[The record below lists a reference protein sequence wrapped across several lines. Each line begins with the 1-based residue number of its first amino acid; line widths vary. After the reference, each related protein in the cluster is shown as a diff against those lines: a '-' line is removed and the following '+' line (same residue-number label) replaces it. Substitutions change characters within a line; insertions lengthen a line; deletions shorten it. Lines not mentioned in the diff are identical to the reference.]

1 MSILRA
7 KITNLKQSLA
17 KACSGLVHPSVGE
30 GEERDRQMR
39 LMGVLFAA
47 PFMLAAGFAQYLPSV
62 IGLDL
67 AVAGSLGLGALALTG
82 PILLIATTRRA
93 AIEIMAL
100 IAGVV
105 AVAGIIAVA
114 GGPASPIAAMAIALA
129 VEAAWISRT
138 KRGRLVGA
146 CATVAAL
153 ATSTI
158 AARLAGLDAA
168 TNAAGASAWILPCI
182 YGLTWLPRVSFAGD
196 DVEEQKTVETA
207 EMLAGRIGASL
218 LRFGGQSELREL
230 AGDSASLFGLAPEM
244 LLGSGF
250 FDRLHVSDRV
260 AFMTAFSN
268 VRGVKERVEHLT
280 LRLRVPGREGD
291 AQYSSFRVELFAS
304 GEAGVSALLRQDEH
318 VEALEN
324 ELSEARLE
332 AESAAT
338 AKTRFLASVSH
349 ELRTPLNAI
358 VGFSDVLTNEM
369 FGAFAND
376 KQREYVGLIREA
388 GDHLLSV
395 VNTILDVSKVQAGSY
410 VLKPEPFSIADAVR
424 LSVSLGA
431 QSAAGKGLAVRT
443 EIAEDVAEVTCDR
456 RAVQQILINLI
467 SNAVKFTP
475 EGEIRVIAE
484 RQDGKLELS
493 VHDTGIGIGADDLER
508 LGTPFMQVDNAY
520 TRQFEGTGLGLAL
533 VKGLVALQGGSM
545 RIESAEGEGTSV
557 HVSLPESA
565 GDMDR
570 ERATAQNGDKNEWTY
585 EPLRKTA

>member
-1 MSILRA
+1 MSILAA

-17 KACSGLVHPSVGE
+17 EACSGLVHPNVGE

-39 LMGVLFAA
+39 LMGVLLVA
-47 PFMLAAGFAQYLPSV
+47 PFVLAAGFAQYLPGV
-62 IGLDL
+62 IGLES
-67 AVAGSLGLGALALTG
+67 AVVASLGLGAAALIG
-82 PILLIATTRRA
+82 PILLIATARRRA
-93 AIEIMAL
+93 IEMLAL
-100 IAGVV
+100 CVGVL
-105 AVAGIIAVA
+105 AVAGIVAAA
-114 GGPASPIAAMAIALA
+114 GGPVSPVAAIALA
-129 VEAAWISRT
+129 LGLETAWISRSS
-138 KRGRLVGA
+138 KAKLYGL
-146 CATVAAL
+146 AA
-153 ATSTI
+153 I
-158 AARLAGLDAA
+158 AAAIVGSHVAVQLFGLGSAGV
-168 TNAAGASAWILPCI
+168 AAGASAWTLPVL
-182 YGLTWLPRVSFAGD
+182 YALTWMPRLRFAD
-196 DVEEQKTVETA
+196 QKSEAEEVVDTA
-207 EMLAGRIGASL
+207 ELLAHRLGASIL
-218 LRFGGQSELREL
+218 HFGGQSELREI
-230 AGDSASLFGLAPEM
+230 AGDSATLFGLAPEM

-260 AFMTAFSN
+260 AFMTALSGL
-268 VRGVKERVEHLT
+268 RGENRQVERLT
-280 LRLRVPGREGD
+280 LRLRVPGPRDEQ
-291 AQYSSFRVELFAS
+291 QYSTYRAEMFSR
-304 GEAGVSALLRQDEH
+304 GEGVVTALLRQDDALDE
-318 VEALEN
+318 VEA
-324 ELSEARLE
+324 ELREARIE

-358 VGFSDVLTNEM
+358 VGFSDVLKNEM
-369 FGAFAND
+369 FGAFANE

-395 VNTILDVSKVQAGSY
+395 VNTILDVSKVQNGSY

-431 QSAAGKGLAVRT
+431 QSAAGKGLAVHT

-475 EGEIRVIAE
+475 EGEIRVSAE
-484 RQDGKLELS
+484 RCDGRLELS
-493 VHDTGIGIGADDLER
+493 VHDTGIGIGAEDLER

-533 VKGLVALQGGSM
+533 VKGLVALQCGSM

-557 HVSLPESA
+557 YVSLPENA
-565 GDMDR
+565 GGVDKER
-570 ERATAQNGDKNEWTY
+570 ENAQNGDKNEWTY